1 MLIDVGQ
8 VVAKKYELAR
18 LLGRGSMGE
27 VWSAHHQALREQV
40 ALKLLAWPP
49 SGEDAESPAVAL
61 ERFRFEAQVAARLS
75 KKTRHI
81 VRVTD
86 YGEDD
91 GLPYLVMELL
101 DGEALDA
108 SLRRRGVLPPAEAA
122 QVVSQIARAL
132 DHAHAEGVAHRD
144 LKPGNVF
151 LTRDEE
157 GNLLV
162 KLLDFG
168 IARPIHARRLL
179 GTFSTAK
186 GFVFGT
192 PGYMG
197 PEQTRASPKLDHR
210 CDLWAL
216 ATIGYQM
223 LSGHLPVD
231 GGDTDEIMKNICA
244 GRIVSIRQR
253 DARLPESLDAFFD
266 RAFADNVDDRFAGAS
281 PLAQAFERA
290 CLAMSAASLDT
301 TSTPDSVSTG
311 IEFSSTLAH
320 EVVFEHRRARIRLLI
335 ASGGAVFLLAAIGGV
350 WRGLASPRDSA
361 VSPNVLGPSLDESAA
376 VVRLAPSAAAE
387 PVLAAS
393 SWTPVPPASPS
404 ASSPAHL
411 ALTAPASPNRA
422 KSATPSLPARP
433 FDAPDAASPA
443 VHPTRVPSRASEDRN
458 DVF

>member
-8 VVAKKYELAR
+8 VVAKKYELVR

-40 ALKLLAWPP
+40 ALKVLSWPP
-49 SGEDAESPAVAL
+49 AGDDAEAPAVAL

-108 SLRRRGVLPPAEAA
+108 SLRRRGVLVPVEAA

-132 DHAHAEGVAHRD
+132 DQAHAEGVAHRD
-144 LKPGNVF
+144 LKPANVF

-168 IARPIHARRLL
+168 IARPIQARRTQ
-179 GTFSTAK
+179 GTFNTAK

-223 LSGHLPVD
+223 LTGHLPVD
-231 GGDTDEIMKNICA
+231 GTDADEIMKNICA
-244 GRIVSIRQR
+244 GRIVSVRQR
-253 DARLPESLDAFFD
+253 DPRLPMALEAFFEH
-266 RAFADNVDDRFAGAS
+266 AFADRVDDRFEGGAR
-281 PLAQAFERA
+281 LAQAFELACRA
-290 CLAMSAASLDT
+290 PPAAETLVS

-320 EVVFEHRRARIRLLI
+320 EVIGAHRRSRTRLLL
-335 ASGGAVFLLAAIGGV
+335 ASGGAVALLAALGGV
-350 WRGLASPRDSA
+350 WRGLSSQREAA
-361 VSPNVLGPSLDESAA
+361 VPPGESAPSPA
-376 VVRLAPSAAAE
+376 ESSAAIRLAPSASSD
-387 PVLAAS
+387 PSPTAS
-393 SWTPVPPASPS
+393 TWVPAPPP
-404 ASSPAHL
+404 SPAL
-411 ALTAPASPNRA
+411 APVRA
-422 KSATPSLPARP
+422 AAIVQRPSLDRTQTTVSPAPRA
-433 FDAPDAASPA
+433 FGAPDAAAPRPA
-443 VHPTRVPSRASEDRN
+443 RVAPRTPEDRN

>member
-8 VVAKKYELAR
+8 VVAKKYELVR

-40 ALKLLAWPP
+40 ALKVLSWPP
-49 SGEDAESPAVAL
+49 AGEDAEAPAVAL

-91 GLPYLVMELL
+91 DRPYLVMELL

-108 SLRRRGVLPPAEAA
+108 SLRRRGILAPPEAA
-122 QVVSQIARAL
+122 LIVSQIARAL
-132 DHAHAEGVAHRD
+132 DQAHAEGVAHRD

-157 GNLLV
+157 ANLLV
-162 KLLDFG
+162 KILDFG
-168 IARPIHARRLL
+168 IARPIHARRLQ
-179 GTFSTAK
+179 GTFTTAK

-223 LSGHLPVD
+223 LTGHLPVD
-231 GGDTDEIMKNICA
+231 GGDVDEIMKNICA
-244 GRIVSIRQR
+244 GRIVSVRQR
-253 DARLPESLDAFFD
+253 DPRLPLALETFFE
-266 RAFADNVDDRFAGAS
+266 RAFADRIDDRFEGAS
-281 PLAQAFERA
+281 PLAQAFEAA
-290 CLAMSAASLDT
+290 CHEPPAVVSLDS

-320 EVVFEHRRARIRLLI
+320 EVVDAHRRSRTRLLL
-335 ASGGAVFLLAAIGGV
+335 ASGGAVALLAALGGV
-350 WRGLASPRDSA
+350 WRGLSSSSREAE
-361 VSPNVLGPSLDESAA
+361 VSPNTTEPSPVESAA
-376 VVRLAPSAAAE
+376 AIRPAATASAE
-387 PVLAAS
+387 P
-393 SWTPVPPASPS
+393 
-404 ASSPAHL
+404 
-411 ALTAPASPNRA
+411 APAS
-422 KSATPSLPARP
+422 STWTPAAAPSSMPARP
-433 FDAPDAASPA
+433 APVAPRTPD
-443 VHPTRVPSRASEDRN
+443 RVQSTVVSTPSRASNAADAATPRPARPAPRAPEDRN